1 VHQSARRDS
10 QGRRRYLDV
19 ELRTRRGRRLA
30 VEVDGAAHLI
40 VGSYWQDMARANEIV
55 LSGQSLLRFPT
66 VALYLDEA
74 TVVDQIRRAIND

>member
-1 VHQSARRDS
+1 MDNN
-10 QGRRRYLDV
+10 GRRRYIDV
-19 ELRTRRGRRLA
+19 EIPTRRRKRLA
-30 VEVDGAAHLI
+30 IEIDGAAHLI

-74 TVVDQIRRAIND
+74 TVVDQLRRTIND